1 MAERSRGPALAVTTR
16 IGNKDIG
23 PGTLYVSDDVITVA
37 GANEGDRAIRVR
49 LTSVDAIALHG
60 TAVTITLHDGRT
72 VTFDSDQGAHLRAEL
87 LSRCRTLPELTRA
100 LRALGSRRGMSARA
114 DAGEQQRFFAPLITA
129 RRQAAQAEGPADTI
143 AAFDCLT
150 LTRALDATLRR
161 FANDR
166 YAENGPERR
175 AFEAALMDAC
185 EALRESIDALRSL
198 SDEAR
203 GAVDDLGRWRAW
215 SSQLRAIFEVADR
228 AWLGVD
234 AALGATPWQQ

>member
-16 IGNKDIG
+16 IGGKDIG

-49 LTSVDAIALHG
+49 LSAVDGVVLQD
-60 TAVTITLHDGRT
+60 TAVTITLRDGRT
-72 VTFDSDQGAHLRAEL
+72 VTFESDQSTDLRAEL
-87 LSRCRTLPELTRA
+87 LSRCRMLPELTRT

-129 RRQAAQAEGPADTI
+129 RRQAAQAEGPTDTI

-166 YAENGPERR
+166 YTENGPERR

-185 EALRESIDALRSL
+185 EPLRESIDALRPL

-203 GAVDDLGRWRAW
+203 TAVDDLRRWRAW
-215 SSQLRAIFEVADR
+215 SAQLRAIFEVADR
-228 AWLGVD
+228 AWVGVD
-234 AALGATPWQQ
+234 AALGTTPWQQ